1 MCVYPLYSCLFSY
14 TYTFIFS
21 DDFDLEPI
29 IDWLRFNVGDD
40 EACQKLLN
48 SLKTKIDKAND
59 LINQLRAMGHDID
72 DDYVVDLN
80 FFDNEWNVDNITAW
94 VSFE

>member
-29 IDWLRFNVGDD
+29 IDWLRFNVGDV
-40 EACQKLLN
+40 EECQKVLN
-48 SLKTKIDKAND
+48 KLMSKINKAND
-59 LINQLRAMGHDID
+59 LVNELRAMGHDID
-72 DDYVVDLN
+72 DDYIVDLN
-80 FFDNEWNVDNITAW
+80 FFDDE
-94 VSFE
+94 